1 MHSVINI
8 DHNELQNIANDFII
22 FERRFSPF
30 QTTQNNFAIVI
41 HRLNVEYITVVIVPG
56 SLLRSTKECKLG
68 YFMGV
73 PFHSHSEFLTE
84 SFASRIDAV
93 SARPLVKSA

>member
-1 MHSVINI
+1 MNYIVP
-8 DHNELQNIANDFII
+8 NIANDIII

-41 HRLNVEYITVVIVPG
+41 HCLNDGYSTAVIVPG

-68 YFMGV
+68 YFMRV
-73 PFHSHSEFLTE
+73 PG
-84 SFASRIDAV
+84 SRLNFTVIRNSSGKV
-93 SARPLVKSA
+93 LLVV